1 MCMSGIHYELE
12 EEIKKPIFM
21 LTIEKKQTMKY
32 KMIECRSCGG
42 DMPELRLTQYGY
54 NFCVTCSETGNKVK
68 AKHGIPVMMGE
79 GDHTWIETVIM
90 DDDQYQQY
98 QNQERAYKNMD
109 KSNKAEVQNMDDDK
123 NLHGPVTIKDID
135 GK

>member
-1 MCMSGIHYELE
+1 
-12 EEIKKPIFM
+12 M

-32 KMIECRSCGG
+32 EMIECRSCGG

-68 AKHGIPVMMGE
+68 VKHGIPVMMGE

-123 NLHGPVTIKDID
+123 NLYGPITIKDID